1 MQCLEKVFKPVTLST
16 FLLCYNHKQYIL
28 LGFYVIDQHK
38 VVYNCE
44 LEGKIYVAFK
54 VCFFFRNKN
63 LKNMAFVY
71 FQPVN
76 TLSNRLLW
84 HVSTSSAHLQTTNF
98 PVLLCYSSADWM
110 AGVCEQ

>member
-1 MQCLEKVFKPVTLST
+1 MQCLEKVFKPVILST

-54 VCFFFRNKN
+54 VFFFFLEIKI
-63 LKNMAFVY
+63 
-71 FQPVN
+71 
-76 TLSNRLLW
+76 
-84 HVSTSSAHLQTTNF
+84 
-98 PVLLCYSSADWM
+98 
-110 AGVCEQ
+110 